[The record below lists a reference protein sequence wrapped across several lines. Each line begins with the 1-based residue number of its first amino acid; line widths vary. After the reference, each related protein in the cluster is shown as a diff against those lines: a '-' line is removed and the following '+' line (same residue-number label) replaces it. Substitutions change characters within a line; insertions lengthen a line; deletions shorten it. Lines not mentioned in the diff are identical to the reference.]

1 MATSKISDFVK
12 ITNNITVYNSFNNSN
27 IYLYIGKPTEWDS
40 NELDIDFVVPS
51 VNVSEIELKKELKEI
66 ISAKQVSASD
76 VSIGIKRYNWTYGD
90 IYDPYNAYDE
100 NLLRKFQYPETNPFY
115 IMTDEYN
122 VYKCLNNNSTIS
134 TEKPTGQFLI
144 PFETS
149 DGYLWKFMFNVPEE
163 HRVKFLS
170 SDFIPLYSNSD
181 LPPVSTQTT
190 VKNAAKNG
198 SIEWVEIL
206 DGGLNYVDGQVSI
219 TVSGDGTDAAFTPV
233 LGTSGELTSITI
245 DNSGVNYTEITLTIV
260 DNTTTATP
268 ATIRAH
274 ISPQGGHGYNC
285 VNELGGFFTI
295 ISVDLITDENSFFPT
310 DISYRKTGLVTD
322 LIDLEDN
329 EAIALRYYGPM
340 NDEYSNT
347 TLKTSNPEQF
357 IKENI
362 GSILYINNHIPVFR
376 SATQLERSKLVLEN
390 L

>member
-1 MATSKISDFVK
+1 
-12 ITNNITVYNSFNNSN
+12 NNSD
-27 IYLYIGKPTEWDS
+27 IYLYIGKTTEWDS
-40 NELDIDFVVPS
+40 NELDIGFVVPS
-51 VNVSEIELKKELKEI
+51 VNVSEIELKNELKEI
-66 ISAKQVSASD
+66 VSLNKVSASD

-90 IYDPYNAYDE
+90 IYDPYDSYDE

-122 VYKCLNNNSTIS
+122 VYKCLNNNNSSIS

-181 LPPVSTQTT
+181 LPLVSSQTT

-198 SIEWVEIL
+198 SIEWVEII

-219 TVSGDGTDAAFTPV
+219 TVSGDGTNAAFTPV
-233 LGTSGELTSITI
+233 LGTSGEITSITI
-245 DNSGVNYTEITLTIV
+245 DNSGEDYTEITLTIV

-310 DISYRKTGLVTD
+310 DISYRKTGLITD
-322 LIDLEDN
+322 LIDLDGN
-329 EAIALRYYGPM
+329 EANALRYYGPL

-347 TLKTSNPEQF
+347 SLKTSNPEQF
-357 IKENI
+357 IKEDI

-376 SATQLERSKLVLEN
+376 SATQLERAKLVLEN